1 MLPGFLHIFM
11 SACLTRWLR
20 REELC
25 PPPAQE
31 SVESILPSPGT
42 PLTAFHGFPCL
53 TYWHDG
59 DSTTHHDIWL
69 GQDPAA
75 KALLII

>member
-1 MLPGFLHIFM
+1 MLPGSVHIFM
-11 SACLTRWLR
+11 SACLTRCLR

-31 SVESILPSPGT
+31 GVETILTSPGT

-53 TYWHDG
+53 TYWHDS
-59 DSTTHHDIWL
+59 DSTTHRDSWL
-69 GQDPAA
+69 GQAPAA

>member
-1 MLPGFLHIFM
+1 MLPGSVHIFM

-31 SVESILPSPGT
+31 GVESILPSPGT
-42 PLTAFHGFPCL
+42 ALTAFRGFPCL